1 MLVWWVLRLG
11 CLLPEA
17 QSGIDRRLAVLSYSW
32 YEERLELQQHY
43 QQLAAD
49 ALAGRNAVL

>member
-1 MLVWWVLRLG
+1 MLRLG
-11 CLLPEA
+11 RLPPEA
-17 QSGIDRRLAVLSYSW
+17 RSGVDRRLAALSQSW

-49 ALAGRNAVL
+49 ALAGRSAVL